1 MIETVNEFKTII
13 ENVKKDI
20 QNTRFKIMEN
30 ANYELIN
37 LYFRL
42 GKIIDENW
50 KYGNNFVNE
59 LSLELKLDFPNMKG
73 LSSRNLSRMRVFY
86 KEYKNMQ
93 NLPMSLANLPWSH
106 NYTLIEKV
114 KDIDKRMWYY

>member
-42 GKIIDENW
+42 GKIIDEN
-50 KYGNNFVNE
+50 
-59 LSLELKLDFPNMKG
+59 
-73 LSSRNLSRMRVFY
+73 
-86 KEYKNMQ
+86 
-93 NLPMSLANLPWSH
+93 
-106 NYTLIEKV
+106 
-114 KDIDKRMWYY
+114 